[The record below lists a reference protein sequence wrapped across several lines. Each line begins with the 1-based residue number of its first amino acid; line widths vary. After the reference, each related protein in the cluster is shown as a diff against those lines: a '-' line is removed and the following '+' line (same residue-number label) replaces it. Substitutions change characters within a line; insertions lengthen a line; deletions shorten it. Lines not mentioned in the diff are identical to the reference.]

1 MVAQTAP
8 VVGGGATIVGHG
20 ETGHGSRFGELLIE
34 EKLITPEQLQEAL
47 RVQSTL
53 ETYIPVGQILMMRGW
68 LTRTQ
73 LTTMLRRHR
82 KRARLGELLVKA
94 KRITPEQ
101 LETALA
107 RQKQVRQPLGRT
119 LMALGYLTEETMRE
133 ALCAQLHINFF
144 DLDRVNLDP
153 ALATLVREK
162 YATRRRVVPLFRTE
176 RLLVVAVDDPTDVTV
191 VEELQQ
197 LVRLRVEV
205 VTSTTEKIQRALKR
219 LYVEGALAN
228 VDPCI
233 HHNIMIGAVH
243 DQEIVDLAVKILKVR
258 VLPPYW
264 QQAG

>member
-1 MVAQTAP
+1 VLVQTAP
-8 VVGGGATIVGHG
+8 VVGGSATSVGNG
-20 ETGHGSRFGELLIE
+20 ETGHGSRLGELLIE
-34 EKLITPEQLQEAL
+34 GKLITPEQLQEAL

-107 RQKQVRQPLGRT
+107 RQKQMRQPLGRT
-119 LMALGYLTEETMRE
+119 LMALGYVTEETMRE
-133 ALCAQLHINFF
+133 ALCSQLHINFF

-153 ALATLVREK
+153 ALATLVTEK
-162 YATRRRVVPLFRTE
+162 YAMRRRVVPLFRTE
-176 RLLVVAVDDPTDVTV
+176 RMLVVAVDDPTDVAV
-191 VEELQQ
+191 VEDLQQ
-197 LVRLRVEV
+197 LVRLRVEI
-205 VTSTTEKIQRALKR
+205 VTSTTEKIQRALTR
-219 LYVEGALAN
+219 LYVEGSRAN

-233 HHNIMIGAVH
+233 HHNVMIGAVH
-243 DQEIVDLAVKILKVR
+243 DQEVVDLAAKILKVR
-258 VLPPYW
+258 ILPPYW

>member
-1 MVAQTAP
+1 
-8 VVGGGATIVGHG
+8 
-20 ETGHGSRFGELLIE
+20 
-34 EKLITPEQLQEAL
+34 
-47 RVQSTL
+47 
-53 ETYIPVGQILMMRGW
+53 
-68 LTRTQ
+68 
-73 LTTMLRRHR
+73 
-82 KRARLGELLVKA
+82 
-94 KRITPEQ
+94 
-101 LETALA
+101 
-107 RQKQVRQPLGRT
+107 
-119 LMALGYLTEETMRE
+119 
-133 ALCAQLHINFF
+133 
-144 DLDRVNLDP
+144 
-153 ALATLVREK
+153 
-162 YATRRRVVPLFRTE
+162 VVPLFRTE

-197 LVRLRVEV
+197 LVRLRVEI